1 VTREQVRMTRTHI
14 GSVNILQERV
24 YPRYPV
30 TPPRELTTADEF
42 VSVDTGKWPVY
53 RGDDG
58 LIYWEMEGELIKIE
72 STFEDL
78 GDSMFMSRQRAV
90 PQGSRVIFRSTAY
103 TDAEFS
109 RFCTT
114 DPLVVGDDSVRRLV
128 FEVTP

>member
-1 VTREQVRMTRTHI
+1 MTRTQI
-14 GSVNILQERV
+14 GTVKILQERV

-72 STFEDL
+72 PTFQSL
-78 GDSMFMSRQRAV
+78 GDGMFISRQRAV
-90 PQGSRVIFRSTAY
+90 PQARRVIFRSTTY

-109 RFCTT
+109 RFRTT
-114 DPLVVGDDSVRRLV
+114 DPLVVGDDSVRRLI
-128 FEVTP
+128 FEVML